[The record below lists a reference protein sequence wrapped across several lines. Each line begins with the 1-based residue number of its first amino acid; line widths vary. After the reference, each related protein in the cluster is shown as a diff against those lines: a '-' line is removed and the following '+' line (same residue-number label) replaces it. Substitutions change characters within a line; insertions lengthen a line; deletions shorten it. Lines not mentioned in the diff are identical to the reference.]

1 VRGFLHNAPERF
13 NPGFEV
19 HLPGQRHD
27 PFSPL
32 LLAIR
37 TALSAVAWQHIN
49 LYGRYE
55 FREQPAA
62 VDVEENVRE
71 LADVQ
76 IDTDSTLAA

>member
-1 VRGFLHNAPERF
+1 LHDAPERF
-13 NPGFEV
+13 NPEFEAR
-19 HLPGQRHD
+19 LPRQRHD

-32 LLAIR
+32 TACHR

-62 VDVEENVRE
+62 VDVEEIVWE

-76 IDTDSTLAA
+76 IDTDST